1 MNTAFDVMIVGGSYA
16 GLSAAMALGRAL
28 RNVLIID
35 SGDPCNKQTPHS
47 HNFLTQDGQTPA
59 QIADKAKE
67 QVLQYSTISWHKGL
81 VTSVV
86 SIPAGFEIITAA
98 GEKFR
103 AKKVLFATGIKD
115 EFLPV
120 SGLAEAWGIS
130 VVHCPYCHGY
140 EIRGEVTGIIANGDM
155 AFEFCKLISNWSK
168 KLTLFTNGPS
178 TLTAE
183 QAAKIKSKGIPVI
196 ESKIRAFEQEKGY
209 LRHITLE
216 DGSQQPLTAAYIRLP
231 FKQHSDIPQQLGCA
245 INEQG
250 FIEVTEFQQTTV
262 PGVYA
267 AGDNTSMFRS
277 VSMAVATGTK
287 AGAVINKELIEE
299 EF

>member
-1 MNTAFDVMIVGGSYA
+1 MSAAFDVMIVGGSYA

-28 RNVLIID
+28 RNVMIID
-35 SGDPCNKQTPHS
+35 SGEPCNKQTPHS

-67 QVLQYSTISWHKGL
+67 QVLQYSTISWHQGF

-86 SIPAGFEIITAA
+86 STPAGFEISTAA
-98 GEKFR
+98 GEKFN
-103 AKKVLFATGIKD
+103 AKKILFATGIKD
-115 EFLPV
+115 QLLPV
-120 SGLAEAWGIS
+120 KGFAEAWGIS
-130 VVHCPYCHGY
+130 VLHCPYCHGY
-140 EIRGEVTGIIANGDM
+140 EIKGEVTGIIANGDM
-155 AFEFCKLISNWSK
+155 AFDFCKLISNWSK

-183 QAAKIKSKGIPVI
+183 QAAKIKSHGIPVI
-196 ESKIRAFEQEKGY
+196 ESRISAFEQEKGY
-209 LRHITLE
+209 LRHVILE
-216 DGSQQPLTAAYIRLP
+216 DGSQYPLTAAYVRLP
-231 FKQHSDIPQQLGCA
+231 FTQHSDIPQQLGCA

-250 FIEVTEFQQTTV
+250 FIVVTEFQQTTV

-277 VSMAVATGTK
+277 VSMVVAAGTK